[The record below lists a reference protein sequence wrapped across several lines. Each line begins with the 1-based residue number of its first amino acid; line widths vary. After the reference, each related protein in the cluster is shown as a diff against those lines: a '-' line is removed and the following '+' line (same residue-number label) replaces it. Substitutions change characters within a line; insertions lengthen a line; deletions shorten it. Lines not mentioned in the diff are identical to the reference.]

1 MERFSLALGNT
12 MTFDIGGQQFTQPI
26 TSVRRVN
33 WDNLT
38 PNFFVLGAPG
48 SMEKLPQTWITS
60 IFAPPENRTLV
71 PNLIKQHPSVSAINI
86 SAIMTQIKD
95 LIAKAAFAVQAIFA
109 FTLIAGIVVLFAALQ
124 SQKAERRKELAILKT
139 IGASRKQLRKSIL
152 TEFVLVG
159 AISGF
164 LAGLFA
170 VIASNIA
177 AYALFDLE
185 PSINLT
191 LILIGTVA
199 GALLV
204 GIAGYLNLRPLL
216 NVAPA
221 VLFQEHAE

>member
-1 MERFSLALGNT
+1 
-12 MTFDIGGQQFTQPI
+12 
-26 TSVRRVN
+26 
-33 WDNLT
+33 
-38 PNFFVLGAPG
+38 
-48 SMEKLPQTWITS
+48 
-60 IFAPPENRTLV
+60 
-71 PNLIKQHPSVSAINI
+71 
-86 SAIMTQIKD
+86 MTQIKD
-95 LIAKAAFAVQAIFA
+95 LIGKAAFAVQAIFA

-139 IGASRKQLRKSIL
+139 IGASRKQLRQSIL
-152 TEFVLVG
+152 TEFVVVG
-159 AISGF
+159 AVSGF

-170 VIASNIA
+170 VLASNIA

-185 PSINLT
+185 PSINLM

-199 GALLV
+199 GAVLV